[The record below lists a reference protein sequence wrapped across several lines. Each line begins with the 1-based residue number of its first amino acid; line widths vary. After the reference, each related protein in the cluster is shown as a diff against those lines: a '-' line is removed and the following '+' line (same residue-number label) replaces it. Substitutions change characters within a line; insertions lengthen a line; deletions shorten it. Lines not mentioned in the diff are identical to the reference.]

1 MTGDAL
7 IVARD
12 GEAVRL
18 LADRLRERGFSP
30 TVLAEGKPA
39 LAWARQ
45 HRPALIF
52 LGLEAADLDG
62 ATICEALKLD
72 RDTNLIPVVTL
83 TPQGQMNHKPACGYL
98 VGANLQLPVP
108 FTPEQLEAVI
118 EQAVDWQAQ
127 QRRSGTRGVVHVNLQ
142 SDLAYLD
149 ELNKVLSSL
158 FLANGLG
165 EAETKQLM
173 MAVRE
178 LGANSIE
185 WGHRKQVER
194 LVALACHID
203 PEKVTVVIRDE
214 GPGFNPNELP
224 HAANP
229 DDPISHLEVRESLG
243 LREGGFGIM
252 IVRGLVDELQY
263 NECGNEVRLVKYL
276 SPGPLAD
283 PAATSE
289 TKR

>member
-12 GEAVRL
+12 GEAIRL
-18 LADRLRERGFSP
+18 LTDRLRERGFSP
-30 TVLAEGKPA
+30 TVLSEGKPA

-45 HRPALIF
+45 NRPALIF
-52 LGLEAADLDG
+52 LGPEAAGLDG
-62 ATICEALKLD
+62 ATLCEALKLD
-72 RDTNLIPVVTL
+72 RDTNLIPVVVL
-83 TPQGQMNHKPACGYL
+83 IPQGETNHKPACGYL
-98 VGANLQLPVP
+98 VGANLNLPLP
-108 FTPEQLEAVI
+108 FTPEQLDRVI
-118 EQAVDWQAQ
+118 EQATDWHAQ
-127 QRRSGTRGVVHVNLQ
+127 HHRSGTRGVVHFDLQ

-158 FLANGLG
+158 FLANGLS
-165 EAETKQLM
+165 EVETKQLI

-178 LGANSIE
+178 LGANAIE

-194 LVALACHID
+194 LVSLACHID
-203 PEKVTVVIRDE
+203 PEKVTVIIRDT

-252 IVRGLVDELQY
+252 IVRGLVDDLQY

-276 SPGPLAD
+276 SPRPPAD
-283 PAATSE
+283 QAATSE
-289 TKR
+289 KRR